1 MLLAADFRGI
11 ARRSLENK
19 WGVAVGTGFVAS
31 FLGATVTLVGGGGSG
46 SSSSSDEDV
55 EPLTEQLMANPETAE
70 MASTVLMAVA
80 MVMVVFGLILIA
92 FGLMQFII
100 GGPVTLGYA
109 KFNLGLVDG
118 KEVAFKD
125 LFSQFHRF
133 GDGFV
138 LQFLRGLFVSLWT
151 LLLII
156 PGILANYS
164 YSMAA
169 YIMAENPGMSAND
182 CIKASKELMKGNRWR
197 FFCLKFSFIGWIFLS
212 VFTCGIGF
220 LFLQPYME
228 AAHAAFY
235 REICA
240 EKNAG
245 VFVTPNEVPTTEE
258 NPYM

>member
-1 MLLAADFRGI
+1 MLLAEDFRAI

-31 FLGATVTLVGGGGSG
+31 FLGACVTLMQSGGSG
-46 SSSSSDEDV
+46 SSSSDEDV
-55 EPLTEQLMANPETAE
+55 EKLTDQLMANPETAE
-70 MASTVLMAVA
+70 MAASILMGMAV
-80 MVMVVFGLILIA
+80 VMLVFAIILIA
-92 FGLMQFII
+92 FGIMQFVI

-109 KFNLGLVDG
+109 KFNLDLVDG
-118 KEVAFKD
+118 KAVAFKD

-138 LQFLRGLFVSLWT
+138 LQFLRGLFVGLWT
-151 LLLII
+151 LLLVV

-169 YIMAENPGMSAND
+169 YIMLENPGMSANE

-197 FFCLKFSFIGWIFLS
+197 FFCLQFSFIGWILLS

-220 LFLQPYME
+220 LFLNPYIE
-228 AAHAAFY
+228 AANAAFY

-240 EKNAG
+240 ERNAG
-245 VFVTPNEVPTTEE
+245 VFVAQEEAPAAEE